1 MESNIINEIE
11 GNNSLCSKK
20 ANIYKIFMNI
30 KKMFNNDNK
39 ETKSKLYFFINLLLS
54 RRDIDNSFKIILYS
68 MLSYLNFS
76 DHHYTRLLSIGN
88 KVHKIHL
95 KENKRHNSK
104 YTFDIYWR
112 VGEMSLKKKNFFE
125 SFRFYEYIKDQENY
139 TTQIKDIR
147 EIIQFQL
154 SKIQTELNNKEIV
167 QNIITKCLGMF
178 GNDSVRNEKMYMISF
193 LWSKQLFQFVNLC
206 NQAMSNITE
215 LKIDDFFDPIKIF
228 ECYINTNSRNSERV
242 AFPYLINNQC
252 IIDEK
257 DIWYDPEDNNNTNIV
272 LQKGMKENEN
282 YFLINEDNYS
292 FLEKLFNKDFTI
304 VRYGTFN
311 QEKKTYEY
319 EIYLQ
324 KLKILVLDNDFVD
337 KGRGDLI
344 KFRYIQYSI
353 KTTFKEFKEKIKR
366 CVEHEFKEDNK
377 LAIDIKNIK
386 MYIIP
391 RKLMFDTL
399 FCYYHKIKFEINN
412 AKQITLEDDSTLE
425 VSLLSDKYSL
435 YKIQEILLFSFQLIM
450 RVIDYSV

>member
-11 GNNSLCSKK
+11 GNKSLCSKK
-20 ANIYKIFMNI
+20 ANIYKIFMII
-30 KKMFNNDNK
+30 KKMFKNDNK
-39 ETKSKLYFFINLLLS
+39 ESKSKLYFFINLLLS

-68 MLSYLNFS
+68 MLSSLNFS
-76 DHHYTRLLSIGN
+76 DNHYTRLLSIGN

-125 SFRFYEYIKDQENY
+125 SFRFFEYIKDQENY

-154 SKIQTELNNKEIV
+154 SKIQTELNNREIV

-178 GNDSVRNEKMYMISF
+178 GNDSIRNEKMYMISF

-206 NQAMSNITE
+206 NQAISNITE

-228 ECYINTNSRNSERV
+228 ECYINTNSLNNERV

-252 IIDEK
+252 IIEEK
-257 DIWYDPEDNNNTNIV
+257 DIWYDPEDNNNTNVV

-282 YFLINEDNYS
+282 YFLINEDNYN
-292 FLEKLFNKDFTI
+292 FLEKLFSKDFTI

-324 KLKILVLDNDFVD
+324 KLKILVLDNNFID
-337 KGRGDLI
+337 KDRGDLI

-377 LAIDIKNIK
+377 VTIDIKDIK

-399 FCYYHKIKFEINN
+399 FCYYHKIQFEISN

-425 VSLLSDKYSL
+425 VSIFILIDIVYSKYKR
-435 YKIQEILLFSFQLIM
+435 YY
-450 RVIDYSV
+450 YSNFN